1 MEKDNTKKTFKEV
14 NDRNIRILTIFVL
27 LVICIIVVLL
37 CLNKNKISE
46 DFKNINNKV
55 FIKSKNTDNKQKLNN
70 KNNIKLDDNLPKLL
84 QYFEKGKEIE
94 ALVAKVSDG
103 DTFTIIIDN
112 KKYGVRLIGVD
123 TPESVHP
130 NKKKNVPYGK
140 IASDYTKSRL
150 EGKKVI
156 LKKDVQARDKYGRIL
171 AFVYIDGK
179 MYNEELIEEGHAKIM
194 TVPPNVGNTERFKKL
209 QKEAQKLKKGVWN
222 E

>member
-1 MEKDNTKKTFKEV
+1 MTKDKT
-14 NDRNIRILTIFVL
+14 
-27 LVICIIVVLL
+27 
-37 CLNKNKISE
+37 NKQI
-46 DFKNINNKV
+46 
-55 FIKSKNTDNKQKLNN
+55 NKQKISIIIFVIIIILINVLVVSIYSNRVEIYKNFKKINNQTLNKQDDV
-70 KNNIKLDDNLPKLL
+70 KNNIKDIKVNDKLPKLL
-84 QYFEKGKEIE
+84 QDFEQGKEIE
-94 ALVAKVSDG
+94 VVVSKVSDG

-140 IASDYTKSRL
+140 IASNYTKERL

-194 TVPPNVGNTERFKKL
+194 TVPPNVNNTERFKKL

>member
-1 MEKDNTKKTFKEV
+1 MTKDK
-14 NDRNIRILTIFVL
+14 I
-27 LVICIIVVLL
+27 
-37 CLNKNKISE
+37 NKQI
-46 DFKNINNKV
+46 
-55 FIKSKNTDNKQKLNN
+55 NKQKISIIIFVIIIILINVLVVSIYSNRVEIYKNFKKINNQTLNKQN
-70 KNNIKLDDNLPKLL
+70 YVKTNVKDIKVNDKLPKLL
-84 QYFEKGKEIE
+84 QDFEQGKEIE
-94 ALVAKVSDG
+94 VVVSKVSDG

-140 IASDYTKSRL
+140 IASNYTKERL

>member
-1 MEKDNTKKTFKEV
+1 MTKDKT
-14 NDRNIRILTIFVL
+14 
-27 LVICIIVVLL
+27 
-37 CLNKNKISE
+37 NKQI
-46 DFKNINNKV
+46 
-55 FIKSKNTDNKQKLNN
+55 NKQKISIIIFVIIIILINVLVVSIYSNRVEIYKNFKKINNQTLN
-70 KNNIKLDDNLPKLL
+70 KQDDVKSNIKDIKVNDKLPKLL
-84 QYFEKGKEIE
+84 QDFEQGKEIE
-94 ALVAKVSDG
+94 VVVSKVSDG

-140 IASDYTKSRL
+140 IASNYTKERL

-194 TVPPNVGNTERFKKL
+194 TVPPNVNNIERFKKL

>member
-1 MEKDNTKKTFKEV
+1 MTKDKT
-14 NDRNIRILTIFVL
+14 
-27 LVICIIVVLL
+27 
-37 CLNKNKISE
+37 NKQI
-46 DFKNINNKV
+46 
-55 FIKSKNTDNKQKLNN
+55 NKQKISIIIFVIIIILINVLVVSIYSNRVEIYKNFKKINNQTLN
-70 KNNIKLDDNLPKLL
+70 KQDDVKSNIKDIKVNDKLPKLL
-84 QYFEKGKEIE
+84 QDFEQGKEIE
-94 ALVAKVSDG
+94 VVVSKVSDG

-140 IASDYTKSRL
+140 IASNYTKERL

-194 TVPPNVGNTERFKKL
+194 TVPPNVNNTERFKKL

>member
-1 MEKDNTKKTFKEV
+1 MTKDKT
-14 NDRNIRILTIFVL
+14 
-27 LVICIIVVLL
+27 
-37 CLNKNKISE
+37 NKQI
-46 DFKNINNKV
+46 
-55 FIKSKNTDNKQKLNN
+55 NKQKISIIIFVIIIILINVLVVSIYSNRVEIYKNFKKINNQTLN
-70 KNNIKLDDNLPKLL
+70 KQDDVKSNIKDIKVNDKLPKLL
-84 QYFEKGKEIE
+84 QDFEQGKEIE
-94 ALVAKVSDG
+94 VVVSKVSDG

-140 IASDYTKSRL
+140 IASNYTKERL

-179 MYNEELIEEGHAKIM
+179 MYNEELIEKGHAKIM
-194 TVPPNVGNTERFKKL
+194 TVPPNVNNTERFKQL